1 MADADRVRG
10 VAGVGE
16 GHFGPMWVLM
26 TRTPA
31 TRTVRAIRRTGPGR
45 RVFVVTAPP
54 FPAPGSTDIA
64 LSVRS
69 HERVGERRV
78 DEAWLAATWPAPS
91 TRVVPVVVTAFPVTD
106 DGTAVRWHSAGDLP
120 VAGLR
125 IFLGV
130 TDDVAYFA
138 LVVPEA
144 GDAGR
149 WSTLRD
155 VVQSLTE
162 PDAGLMVHAVA
173 LAEWHASHRFCPRCG
188 GGLHPG
194 AAGHLLVCGQCE
206 RQQFPRSD
214 PAVIMMV
221 TDESGDRALLGRQP
235 AWPPGRFSTLAGFVD
250 PGESLEEAVVREV
263 AEEVGVQV
271 GEVTYFGNQPWP
283 FPQSLMVGFFARATT
298 TEIRVDQD
306 EIEDARWFTRE
317 QMRAEAEA
325 GTLVL
330 PGGISISRSL
340 VEAWYGGPLPGSW

>member
-1 MADADRVRG
+1 
-10 VAGVGE
+10 
-16 GHFGPMWVLM
+16 
-26 TRTPA
+26 
-31 TRTVRAIRRTGPGR
+31 
-45 RVFVVTAPP
+45 VTSPP

-78 DEAWLAATWPAPS
+78 DEEWLAQAWVAPATRILPLAV
-91 TRVVPVVVTAFPVTD
+91 TRVPVSEQGD
-106 DGTAVRWHSAGDLP
+106 AVRWQTADRLP
-120 VAGLR
+120 ADGLR
-125 IFLGV
+125 LFLGMHG
-130 TDDVAYFA
+130 DAPHFA
-138 LVVPEA
+138 LVLGEPTDE
-144 GDAGR
+144 DR
-149 WSTLRD
+149 WATLRE
-155 VVQSLTE
+155 VVHTVRE
-162 PDAGLMVHAVA
+162 PDAGFLVHAVA
-173 LAEWHASHRFCPRCG
+173 LAEWHSSHHFCPRCG
-188 GGLHPG
+188 GRLRSTN
-194 AAGHLLVCGQCE
+194 AGHVLVCDQCG

-221 TDESGDRALLGRQP
+221 TDEAGERALLGRQA

-263 AEEVGVQV
+263 MEEVGV
-271 GEVTYFGNQPWP
+271 EVTDVTYYGNQPWP

-317 QMRAEAEA
+317 EMRQQAED
-325 GTLVL
+325 GSLVL